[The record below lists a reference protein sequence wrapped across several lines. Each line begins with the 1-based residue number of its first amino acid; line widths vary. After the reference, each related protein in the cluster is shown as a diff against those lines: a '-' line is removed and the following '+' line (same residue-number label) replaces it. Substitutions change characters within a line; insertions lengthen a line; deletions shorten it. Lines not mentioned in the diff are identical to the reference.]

1 MKPTPRILRASPLT
15 ASGGTILVLS
25 VAVALLCGPAIVPAQ
40 EPAPA
45 PTPVPLVLA
54 KEKSR
59 QSIVGGELKLV
70 IRKLEE
76 LVEDL
81 ESNKQFKQIQ
91 GDRMVRIKTIL
102 QKVTD
107 VDVPSAI
114 KYLVLAQQE
123 LASLRSH
130 LGDADKEIR
139 VILIELEKILGRA
152 LLNELRE
159 IIRDQEQTRDQTKEW
174 GKQDKP
180 DERTQKDLAKNQGQ
194 LGQRI
199 EAFKQKE
206 EKAAKQETD
215 PAQKQ
220 KMENSAKALDDKQVQ
235 QNVDSAVKNI
245 QEKNSSEAVQDQ
257 NKVLDALRE
266 AEKALKADDNSSN
279 ENQQDYQAQNTPD
292 DASKLEGLAQDIK
305 NLANDIDQS
314 APQDFKDQ
322 KAEFQQREADL
333 QNQLSD
339 AADKTKSDKQP
350 EQGMEEAKKAMERAK
365 GHLADDQQAPTV
377 HALNEAVEAL
387 TPHIALMKRPTPAP
401 PPPFNPD
408 PKEGPRTHK
417 DSTKVAGQK
426 PTATDGRWSP
436 LSQQQR
442 EALYENYVNQLP
454 PEYRKLLRDYYE
466 ALSK

>member
-15 ASGGTILVLS
+15 ASGGAILVLS
-25 VAVALLCGPAIVPAQ
+25 VAGALLCGPAIVQAE
-40 EPAPA
+40 EPAPT
-45 PTPVPLVLA
+45 PVPVPLVLA

-139 VILIELEKILGRA
+139 VILVELEKILGRA

-180 DERTQKDLAKNQGQ
+180 DERTQKDLSEKQGR

-199 EAFKQKE
+199 EEFKQKE

-220 KMENSAKALDDKQVQ
+220 KMENAAKALEDKQVK

-257 NKVLDALRE
+257 NKILDALRE
-266 AEKALKADDNSSN
+266 AEKALKADDNNSSN

-322 KAEFQQREADL
+322 KADFQQREADL

-339 AADKTKSDKQP
+339 AADKTKGEKP

-365 GHLADDQQAPTV
+365 DHLADDQQAPTV

-387 TPHIALMKRPTPAP
+387 TPHIAMMRRPVPVP

-408 PKEGPRTHK
+408 PKEGPRLHK

-426 PTATDGRWSP
+426 PTADGRWSP